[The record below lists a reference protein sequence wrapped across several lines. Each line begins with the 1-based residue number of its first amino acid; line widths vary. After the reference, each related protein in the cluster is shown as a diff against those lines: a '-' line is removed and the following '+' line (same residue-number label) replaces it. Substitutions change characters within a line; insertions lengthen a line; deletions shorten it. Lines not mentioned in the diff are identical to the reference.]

1 MSEQAKSDAQQR
13 TLRGLGRQGDG
24 EGAARPRGRVV
35 SAFRHRTSAANGL
48 LPSCAQEGA
57 PVTVVDAGMASKLR
71 EGRSEKLSEETL
83 GLWTDGVLAVL
94 FSLVRRG
101 KTVGGKGVLRAVA
114 DLG

>member
-1 MSEQAKSDAQQR
+1 
-13 TLRGLGRQGDG
+13 
-24 EGAARPRGRVV
+24 
-35 SAFRHRTSAANGL
+35 
-48 LPSCAQEGA
+48 
-57 PVTVVDAGMASKLR
+57 VTVVDAGMASKLR